1 MAQTAKVNVPV
12 MEYGKK
18 YACKS
23 NDGESFGCAIY
34 CEVPQCVVYKFWG
47 KTLQD
52 GVNMNSGVVPKVVM
66 LWIGR
71 PDYLVQKYTI
81 LGDWTE
87 EHQREFDAVSP
98 GQLPERAILPYK
110 KIEVKLQNQT
120 VVESFKRPGRPPE
133 LGQLKLFGTDW
144 SF

>member
-34 CEVPQCVVYKFWG
+34 SEVPQCVVYKFWG

-52 GVNMNSGVVPKVVM
+52 GVNMNSGVVPKVVT

-81 LGDWTE
+81 LGEWTE

-98 GQLPERAILPYK
+98 GHLPDIKVEK
-110 KIEVKLQNQT
+110 KQSIPSVVK
-120 VVESFKRPGRPPE
+120 SFIRPSDM
-133 LGQLKLFGTDW
+133 GQLKLF
-144 SF
+144 

>member
-34 CEVPQCVVYKFWG
+34 SEVPQCVVYKFWG

-52 GVNMNSGVVPKVVM
+52 GVNMNSGVVPKLVT

-71 PDYLVQKYTI
+71 PDYLIQKYTI
-81 LGDWTE
+81 VGEWTE
-87 EHQREFDAVSP
+87 ENQREFDAVSP
-98 GQLPERAILPYK
+98 GRLPDK
-110 KIEVKLQNQT
+110 KVEEKQPDLTLVKSY
-120 VVESFKRPGRPPE
+120 ERPPE

-144 SF
+144 SL